1 MTHMLLPEAWSG
13 HRLPGWTLSTLP
25 RCLGVTLWHVSPR
38 KRAGLLATR
47 KAGHVGEGALSMS
60 GATLPCAVAL
70 SPLSTQIS
78 ARGVVTASTG
88 SRCASLHLP
97 RDLPTEGHGLH
108 LRGMNS
114 SRGAQQD
121 EKISPQVFFVTAVN
135 DIVKSQNSLL

>member
-1 MTHMLLPEAWSG
+1 MKPILPHGEPGASASG
-13 HRLPGWTLSTLP
+13 VDIIHPTTPYR
-25 RCLGVTLWHVSPR
+25 VTLWHVSPR

-47 KAGHVGEGALSMS
+47 QAGHVGEGALSMS

-97 RDLPTEGHGLH
+97 RDLPTEGPPTPERNELVKRRAAG
-108 LRGMNS
+108 RKN
-114 SRGAQQD
+114 
-121 EKISPQVFFVTAVN
+121 ISPGVFRHSAVK